1 MAALARAY
9 GLVFERQL
17 EENETVAKGGCHGMG
32 KAVAFVTGASRGIG
46 RGIALELAAHGYDVV
61 VSATRLEGPLQET
74 VARIESMCV
83 RCLPVAGDLADCACH
98 TRLLDETLAA
108 FGRIDLLVNNAG
120 VAPSTRLDILETTAE
135 SYDRVMGINLRG
147 PFFFTQLV
155 ARQMVRQVQAGT
167 ATRPAIVF
175 ITSISA
181 DTASPNRAEYCL
193 SKAGLSMA
201 AQNFAVRLAE
211 YGISVY
217 EIRPGIIATDMT
229 AGVKEKYDRLIAEG
243 LLLQPRWGTPED
255 IGKAVAALA
264 EGCLGYATG
273 AVIEVGGGFGV
284 KRL

>member
-1 MAALARAY
+1 
-9 GLVFERQL
+9 
-17 EENETVAKGGCHGMG
+17 MG
-32 KAVAFVTGASRGIG
+32 KTVAFVTGASRGIG
-46 RGIALELAAHGYDVV
+46 RGIALELAARGYDIAAM
-61 VSATRLEGPLQET
+61 ATRLEGPLRET
-74 VARIESMCV
+74 AARIEALGA
-83 RCLPVAGDLADCACH
+83 RCLPVVGDLADLACH
-98 TRLLDETLAA
+98 AGLLDETLAA

-120 VAPSTRLDILETTAE
+120 VAPATRLDILETTDE

-147 PFFFTQLV
+147 PFFFTQRV
-155 ARQMVRQVQAGT
+155 ARQMVEQAKAGT
-167 ATRPAIVF
+167 AIRPSIVF

-181 DTASPNRAEYCL
+181 DTASPNRAEYCV

-211 YGISVY
+211 FGINVY

-229 AGVKEKYDRLIAEG
+229 AGVREKYDRLIAGG

-264 EGCLGYATG
+264 EGAFGYATG
-273 AVIEVGGGFGV
+273 AVIELGGGFGV

>member
-1 MAALARAY
+1 
-9 GLVFERQL
+9 
-17 EENETVAKGGCHGMG
+17 MG

-46 RGIALELAAHGYDVV
+46 RGIALELAAHGYDVAA
-61 VSATRLEGPLQET
+61 SATRLEGPLQET
-74 VARIESMCV
+74 VARIEALGV
-83 RCLPVAGDLADCACH
+83 QCLPVAGDLADHACH
-98 TRLLDETLAA
+98 GRLLDEALAA
-108 FGRIDLLVNNAG
+108 FGRVDLLVNNAG
-120 VAPSTRLDILETTAE
+120 VAPAARLDILETTEE

-147 PFFFTQLV
+147 PFFFTQRV
-155 ARQMVRQVQAGT
+155 ARQMVQQVQTGT
-167 ATRPAIVF
+167 AIRPAIVF

-181 DTASPNRAEYCL
+181 DTASPNRAEYCIG
-193 SKAGLSMA
+193 KAGLSMA

-211 YGISVY
+211 YGINVY
-217 EIRPGIIATDMT
+217 DVRPGIIATDMT

-264 EGCLGYATG
+264 EGCFGYATG

>member
-1 MAALARAY
+1 
-9 GLVFERQL
+9 
-17 EENETVAKGGCHGMG
+17 MG
-32 KAVAFVTGASRGIG
+32 KAVALVTGASRGIG
-46 RGIALELAAHGYDVV
+46 RGIALELAVRGYDIAAV
-61 VSATRLEGPLQET
+61 ATRLEGPLRDMAGRVE
-74 VARIESMCV
+74 ALGA
-83 RCLPVAGDLADCACH
+83 RCLPIVGDLADLTCH
-98 TRLLDETLAA
+98 ARLLDETLAV

-120 VAPSTRLDILETTAE
+120 VAPSTRLDILETTEE

-147 PFFFTQLV
+147 PFFFTQRV
-155 ARQMVRQVQAGT
+155 ARLMARQTRAGDSCG
-167 ATRPAIVF
+167 PSIIF

-181 DTASPNRAEYCL
+181 DTASPNRAEYCV

-211 YGISVY
+211 YGINVY

-229 AGVKEKYDRLIAEG
+229 AGVQEKYDRLIAEG

-264 EGCLGYATG
+264 EGAFGYATG